1 MLLVVLVGWVF
12 FRALTLDQALDML
25 TRMFG
30 LQRGAETMLSLSSNV
45 AAPTMALIA
54 AAACF
59 SYPVWPF
66 LRDVMQ
72 RTAGGTVQQTAY
84 GVIRAGFVGRDHL
97 ALHRDHDGRSE

>member
-1 MLLVVLVGWVF
+1 VF

-59 SYPVWPF
+59 SYPVWP
-66 LRDVMQ
+66 LMRDVMQ
-72 RTAGGTVQQTAY
+72 RTAGGSVQRTAY
-84 GVIRAGFVGRDHL
+84 GVLRAGFVGVVTVLCIATMTVDQNNPFIYFRF
-97 ALHRDHDGRSE
+97 